1 MVVDLYKGATKL
13 LLHTTKT
20 TSRRVTV
27 YLFAEVSKNR
37 AVICIECFSS
47 SAADS
52 WLTKTREQQDKR
64 EEVSPRL
71 HTTHLTAAS
80 ALSLTLTVS
89 LSPTPTSILFFLGG
103 VIQFSIKFFNWSFFS
118 VSVRSGLGTLTQFMV
133 SGTSEMCWKKVS
145 IWKTNQIWFITVY
158 RVLPLDF
165 LTHPLSFVIL
175 WYTITASSKKKKERF
190 QDPQCSFI
198 LWYLIEHR

>member
-27 YLFAEVSKNR
+27 YLFAEVSKNQ

-52 WLTKTREQQDKR
+52 WLTETREQQDKR
-64 EEVSPRL
+64 EAVSPRL

-89 LSPTPTSILFFLGG
+89 LSPMSIHCFFWGG
-103 VIQFSIKFFNWSFFS
+103 FIQFSIKFFNWSFFFCQCLIRIGHAYS
-118 VSVRSGLGTLTQFMV
+118 VHGIWNIWDVLG
-133 SGTSEMCWKKVS
+133 KKVS
-145 IWKTNQIWFITVY
+145 IWKIRYDLLSCTV
-158 RVLPLDF
+158 
-165 LTHPLSFVIL
+165 
-175 WYTITASSKKKKERF
+175 
-190 QDPQCSFI
+190 CSR
-198 LWYLIEHR
+198 LIF

>member
-27 YLFAEVSKNR
+27 YLFAEVSKNH

-52 WLTKTREQQDKR
+52 WLTETREQQDKR

-89 LSPTPTSILFFLGG
+89 LAPTPTSILFFWGGG
-103 VIQFSIKFFNWSFFS
+103 VYSIFNKIFQLKLFFLS
-118 VSVRSGLGTLTQFMV
+118 VLDQDQAHLLSSWYLEHLRCVGKK
-133 SGTSEMCWKKVS
+133 SEHMENKS
-145 IWKTNQIWFITVY
+145 DMIYY
-158 RVLPLDF
+158 RVPCA
-165 LTHPLSFVIL
+165 P
-175 WYTITASSKKKKERF
+175 A
-190 QDPQCSFI
+190 
-198 LWYLIEHR
+198 